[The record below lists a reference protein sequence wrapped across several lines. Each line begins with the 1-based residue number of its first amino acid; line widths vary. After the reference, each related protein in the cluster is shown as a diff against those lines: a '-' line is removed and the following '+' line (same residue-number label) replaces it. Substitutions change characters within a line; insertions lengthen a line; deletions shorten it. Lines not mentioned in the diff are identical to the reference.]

1 MNMGNVTGDIY
12 IFLLLTE
19 FITSVSSCTYPTI
32 IANSRIKLFKCWVLM
47 LGDKLESYFIISNL
61 KSWQLDMILAKFWNT
76 LLCSPKW
83 GSK

>member
-47 LGDKLESYFIISNL
+47 LGDKLES
-61 KSWQLDMILAKFWNT
+61 
-76 LLCSPKW
+76 
-83 GSK
+83 